1 MKIAITRLAEKG
13 LQDREICEAFGHEAH
28 IVSPLEAVLD
38 LEEVERFFSAFHEGM
53 FDAVFF
59 TSAYPAEKIAQDMK
73 NDIPCRIIAIG
84 PKTAEILERFGHH
97 PEILPEYYSRAFV
110 PYLKDWIAEKKI
122 GIPRAA
128 VKNEKLIK
136 GISDAGGIP
145 YEFRCYSLK
154 PTGKILDIKDADAIL
169 FTSAMSFKEALLPD
183 ISGLI
188 RIAVGEITADVM
200 RDAGVV
206 PDVVGDGSLKG
217 TLEALNRHLSN

>member
-13 LQDREICEAFGHEAH
+13 MQDKDICEAFGHEAY
-28 IVSPLEAVLD
+28 IISPLEAVLD
-38 LEEVERFFSAFHEGM
+38 SAEIERFISLFHEGV

-59 TSAYPAEKIAQDMK
+59 TSAYPAEKVAPKMNTDTL
-73 NDIPCRIIAIG
+73 CRIIAIG
-84 PKTAEILERFGHH
+84 PKTADILERFGHH
-97 PEILPEYYSRAFV
+97 PEILPEFYSRAFV

-136 GISDAGGIP
+136 GISDACGIP
-145 YEFRCYSLK
+145 YEFGCYSLK
-154 PTGKILDIKDADAIL
+154 PTGDALDIKDADAIL
-169 FTSAMSFKEALLPD
+169 FTSAMSFKEAVLPD
-183 ISGLI
+183 ISSLI
-188 RIAVGEITADVM
+188 KIAVGDVTADAM

-217 TLEALNRHLSN
+217 TIEALNRYLSD